1 MIGVKQICAR
11 WYVIIGFDNSIKGG
25 DMNFEVTNFIVAPDK
40 GLEYTI
46 SL

>member
-1 MIGVKQICAR
+1 MTLKPHTRYSVR
-11 WYVIIGFDNSIKGG
+11 IGFDNGIKGG
-25 DMNFEVTNFIVAPDK
+25 DMNFEVTNFIVTPDK